1 MLDLLKNNLEKEIQI
16 VNLLSSF
23 QEKLKVRFG
32 DDERKLIVNAIAS
45 LTMQLKMINSA
56 IPELVN
62 NVSFYKNLLE
72 KPSANKNLV
81 NVSYIEDNKSK
92 SLVIKTKDKDT
103 FLKNVALTQYVEK
116 KLYAG
121 EETIGPGL
129 QSYITFSNKLFKK
142 AASDLVEDGHF
153 GYIKTDLKKIT
164 APFLINT
171 YVSMM
176 FASVLL
182 SFFAG
187 LVLGIFLFIL
197 GVSLTFALIPLVLL
211 PLIVG
216 GLFIIY
222 PSSRRGSLEK
232 GINQELPFL
241 TIYLAAISTS
251 GIEPS
256 KIFSILASTKDYP
269 FSQREIKKLINYLN
283 FYGYDLVSALRS
295 ISKTCPSERLGLLFD
310 GLATTITSGGE
321 LTSFLNKHS
330 ETLLFDYRLER
341 EKYTRLSETFMDI
354 YISIIIAAPMILMML
369 FVLMSVTG
377 FGSAM
382 FSPQM
387 LSLLV
392 IMVISVLNMGFLLFL
407 NVKQPKF

>member
-129 QSYITFSNKLFKK
+129 QSYIAFSNKLFKK
-142 AASDLVEDGHF
+142 MASDLVEDGHF

-182 SFFAG
+182 SFF
-187 LVLGIFLFIL
+187 L
-197 GVSLTFALIPLVLL
+197 
-211 PLIVG
+211 
-216 GLFIIY
+216 
-222 PSSRRGSLEK
+222 
-232 GINQELPFL
+232 
-241 TIYLAAISTS
+241 
-251 GIEPS
+251 
-256 KIFSILASTKDYP
+256 
-269 FSQREIKKLINYLN
+269 
-283 FYGYDLVSALRS
+283 
-295 ISKTCPSERLGLLFD
+295 
-310 GLATTITSGGE
+310 
-321 LTSFLNKHS
+321 
-330 ETLLFDYRLER
+330 
-341 EKYTRLSETFMDI
+341 
-354 YISIIIAAPMILMML
+354 
-369 FVLMSVTG
+369 
-377 FGSAM
+377 
-382 FSPQM
+382 
-387 LSLLV
+387 
-392 IMVISVLNMGFLLFL
+392 
-407 NVKQPKF
+407 